1 MLGIRIDLT
10 VVAAILTIIGY
21 SINDTIVTFDRI
33 RENIRAN
40 WAALA
45 KGLPGK
51 ELPQIIDESI
61 AQTMP
66 RTALT
71 TGTVFLTVLVLVL
84 FGGDALFAFSLT
96 LLIGLISGTYSSI
109 FVASP
114 LLLSFKGAVEPPKP
128 EAEGVVT
135 AEAAPQGT

>member
-1 MLGIRIDLT
+1 M
-10 VVAAILTIIGY
+10 
-21 SINDTIVTFDRI
+21 TFDRI

-51 ELPQIIDESI
+51 DLSQIIDLSI

-84 FGGDALFAFSLT
+84 FGGDALYAFSLT
-96 LLIGLISGTYSSI
+96 MLVGLISGTYSSI

-128 EAEGVVT
+128 VDDEAAKAEGDAQPVT
-135 AEAAPQGT
+135 G